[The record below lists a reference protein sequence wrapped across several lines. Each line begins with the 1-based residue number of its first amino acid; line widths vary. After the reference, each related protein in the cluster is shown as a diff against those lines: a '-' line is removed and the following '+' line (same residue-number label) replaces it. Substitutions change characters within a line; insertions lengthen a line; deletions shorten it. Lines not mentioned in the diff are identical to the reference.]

1 MSKKTAPKPHSR
13 LNLNLLYPQGISSK
27 LPVQFLHWL
36 INYGRFIVVAV
47 EILVLATFVM
57 RFRYDEQLAD
67 LKQKINSQI
76 PYLESLAVD
85 ERIVRRTQSKLAE
98 IKKVYTTSAN
108 WQNVLAKITT
118 QVPSGVTFS
127 NLTLTP
133 LPDSPKLEFRIQA
146 TATTNGDLAAFLDGL
161 KQEPSFQDITLSNI
175 NFEQG
180 QILFSVTGTI
190 LPEKGPQ

>member
-27 LPVQFLHWL
+27 LPVQFFNWL

-67 LKQKINSQI
+67 LKQKINAQI

-85 ERIVRRTQSKLAE
+85 ERIVKRTQSKLAE
-98 IKKVYTTSAN
+98 VKKVYNTSAN
-108 WQNVLAKITT
+108 WQNILAKITK
-118 QVPSGVTFS
+118 QVPNGVTFS

-133 LPDSPKLEFRIQA
+133 QANSTKLEFRIQA
-146 TATTNGDLAAFLDGL
+146 SATTNGDLSVFMDGL
-161 KQEPSFQDITLSNI
+161 NQETSFQNITLSNI

-180 QILFSVTGTI
+180 RILFSVTGSVIPT
-190 LPEKGPQ
+190 KGQE